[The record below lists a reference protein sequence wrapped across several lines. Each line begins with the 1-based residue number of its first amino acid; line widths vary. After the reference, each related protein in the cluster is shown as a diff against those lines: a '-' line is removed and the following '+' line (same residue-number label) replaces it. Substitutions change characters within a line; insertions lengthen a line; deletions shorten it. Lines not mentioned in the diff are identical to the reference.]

1 MKKLPWLREMDFSI
15 RPLKKKKVVFLKFQS
30 KQQEQQRG
38 VDEANNDR
46 QQEGTW
52 VAAQAS
58 KAYFTSS
65 D

>member
-46 QQEGTW
+46 QQEGT
-52 VAAQAS
+52 
-58 KAYFTSS
+58 
-65 D
+65 